1 MTQPRTD
8 DLQAQPSVLVSIPWR
23 RPAEP
28 WEIGRL
34 AAYLASE
41 DADYITGQTIT
52 IDGGLEM
59 NWGQGV

>member
-1 MTQPRTD
+1 MTQLRID
-8 DLQAQPSVLVSIPWR
+8 DPQAQHSISLNIPWR

-52 IDGGLEM
+52 IDGGLSRAIS
-59 NWGQGV
+59 